1 MEPGIKTNTMT
12 SIKHRNGIRVE
23 GDLSLALDSR
33 RKDMDYGV
41 VSHAHADHALKNDSD
56 QIICS
61 DLTQK
66 ITETRFD
73 VSLDTASHETVEL
86 IPSGHVL
93 GSTATL
99 IDNSILY
106 TGDVSTRNRAYIDG
120 FEPVKAEELIIE
132 STYGI
137 PNYRFPDQKQVEKE
151 IQDWIKDTQ
160 RPLFLFAYSLGKAQ
174 KIQHL
179 VQEATDRPITAHG
192 AVKKMNDVIE
202 ENTDLE
208 FRAKNH
214 KENRDLLE
222 ENGIMIAPSRSSHA
236 DYIEKLVEKYSGV
249 KAGFSGWAVDNSFKY
264 RGGYDRTFPFSDH
277 CDFDELVE
285 VVEQVD
291 PDKVYTHHGFDEAFA
306 SYLSRE
312 KGFNARALKNNQS
325 SLTDF

>member
-1 MEPGIKTNTMT
+1 MVQV
-12 SIKHRNGIRVE
+12 KHRNGIKVE
-23 GDLSLALDSR
+23 GTSQYSLDSSSESA
-33 RKDMDYGV
+33 DYSLI
-41 VSHAHADHALKNDSD
+41 SHAHADHALKKDSD
-56 QIICS
+56 RIICS
-61 DLTQK
+61 ELTRK

-73 VSLDTASHETVEL
+73 ISIDSVSHDNVEL
-86 IPSGHVL
+86 IPSGHIL
-93 GSTATL
+93 GSSSAL
-99 IDNSILY
+99 IDGKVLY
-106 TGDVSTRNRAYIDG
+106 TGDVAVRDRAYING
-120 FEPVKAEELIIE
+120 FEPVEAEELIIE

-137 PNYRFPDQKQVEKE
+137 PNYRFPDQKEIEKE
-151 IQDWIKDTQ
+151 IKDWIKDTQ

-174 KIQHL
+174 KIQYL
-179 VQEATDRPITAHG
+179 VQEATDRPIIAHG

-202 ENTDLE
+202 ENTGQG
-208 FRAKNH
+208 FRAKNY

-222 ENGIMIAPSRSSHA
+222 ENGIMIAPSRSSQAH
-236 DYIEKLVEKYSGV
+236 YIEKLVEKHSGV

-291 PDKVYTHHGFDEAFA
+291 PEKVYTHHGFDEAFA